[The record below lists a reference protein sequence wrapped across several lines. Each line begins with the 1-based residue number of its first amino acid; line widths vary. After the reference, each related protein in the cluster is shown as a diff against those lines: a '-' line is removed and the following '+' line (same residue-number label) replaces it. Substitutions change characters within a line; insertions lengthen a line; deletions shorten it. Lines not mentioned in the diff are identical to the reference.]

1 MFQVDS
7 PTGQELDVPKFLFWM
22 GIGCGIINS
31 IGAIGLKHV
40 DDPVE
45 GEQEPLLGQNE
56 QEQFEA
62 LQREA
67 IKAGCMVVQKGEP
80 DGSVSALFRD
90 GGFWTY
96 VGIGV
101 VITGTAEM
109 VISNMGSIVMEFP
122 GAGESSAATQIRL
135 SSMAG
140 TLARLC
146 IPPLAD
152 MISPPEDDGP
162 KLVCTC
168 EPETEQRR
176 GVSRLVFPVTFL
188 CVLAG
193 GYLYT
198 AMYVSSASGLWVL
211 SIGTG
216 MAYGGS
222 WAVLPSITS
231 AIWGARNLGR
241 NFGILSYAPLVG
253 TPVFT

>member
-1 MFQVDS
+1 MGTPSILAFLFFIAGCGRVASYFSSIFASRSRKKKSGLATSVPLALSGISPLALSYVAGLEVFQVDS

-40 DDPVE
+40 DDPVG

-101 VITGTAEM
+101 VITGTA
-109 VISNMGSIVMEFP
+109 SP
-122 GAGESSAATQIRL
+122 GVKHLSRKTDGAIRL
-135 SSMAG
+135 
-140 TLARLC
+140 R
-146 IPPLAD
+146 
-152 MISPPEDDGP
+152 
-162 KLVCTC
+162 
-168 EPETEQRR
+168 
-176 GVSRLVFPVTFL
+176 
-188 CVLAG
+188 
-193 GYLYT
+193 
-198 AMYVSSASGLWVL
+198 W
-211 SIGTG
+211 
-216 MAYGGS
+216 
-222 WAVLPSITS
+222 
-231 AIWGARNLGR
+231 
-241 NFGILSYAPLVG
+241 
-253 TPVFT
+253 